1 MSYPDPNHGRSH
13 PHQSIPLQ
21 DLNRPPDD
29 FDQHA
34 PQEHRRTLSD
44 RGRNLLRQTGAIATG
59 GHFRDS
65 QYSPIAEVSP
75 SPTRHAQRPQI
86 NTNLPTAN
94 NGIRRV
100 VEDDEPGSPLD
111 AGAFQAAIGFG
122 MGMEFQG
129 DTSPPITTPTSSHMS
144 YAPYEREPYVD
155 RSTSED
161 HDYFSPT
168 YDDTARLTDSRN
180 LQPISGA
187 AAPSTPNE
195 QDRASFQSVH
205 FLSPGDASPIARH
218 GDDIGQVEA
227 GNLRDSRGRKRSL
240 SPGNFESPLHRA
252 GTIMRNMSQRVV
264 NVSNDSQ
271 VAERTLQRK
280 STIHQGRLAPP
291 LSIPPIPEYS
301 TDGPT
306 SPAPSTPIEKPPSP
320 AVYSRTSNASWQHPP
335 NPLRGKSLGIF
346 PADSKLRM
354 KLCDLLVHPVTEPL
368 LLVLIVIQT
377 ILLAVDA
384 RTKVKYDAGHSTE
397 ISKFNGIDY
406 ALMCLFII
414 YTLEVIVRIIVSGF
428 IINPVEYSTINRQIG
443 LREAVMSKANQ
454 LFGGLHRQ
462 PSLRRTGANSDPAQ
476 DPAQDPHQPSV
487 LRTFTTA
494 QMHTD
499 IGVGDAR
506 HQQRTRL
513 AHRAYLRHSFN
524 RTDFVAVI
532 SYWIAFV
539 LGLWDIDNSRII
551 LVFDMLSCLRIIR
564 LLNLTSGTS
573 VILRSLKKAAPL
585 LVNVAFLIGF
595 FWLLFSIIGVQSFKS
610 SFRRNCV
617 WIDPETKQNFTNSNQ
632 FCGGHLENRVGYYP
646 TRYISAPGAP
656 DGPID
661 GKGFLCPKGSVCV
674 ESENPFA
681 GTQSFDN
688 ILQSLELVFVIMSSN
703 TWSGL
708 LYTVADTDYLVSS
721 IFFIVGLL
729 ILSLWLISLLIA
741 VITSSFQIIRE
752 ESKTSAFTGEEIKE
766 EDAENHDEKQ
776 RVSSLK
782 RLYDK
787 TLWAWVFVIAFG
799 LVAQMMRSANMSDFR
814 RSFINATEIVV
825 TFILFVEI
833 LIRIVV
839 DWRHF
844 FKSKRNVID
853 LMIAIITV
861 IIQIPAIKH
870 AHNGKAYAWLSIF
883 QILRVYR
890 VVLAVPMTR
899 NLIVSSAP
907 CRWKSPANN
916 HTRWSCLETRVV
928 YSTSFSLCSF

>member
-21 DLNRPPDD
+21 DLNRPPDAFEED
-29 FDQHA
+29 A
-34 PQEHRRTLSD
+34 SQEHRRTLSD

-65 QYSPIAEVSP
+65 QYSPIVEVSP
-75 SPTRHAQRPQI
+75 SPTRFAPPHI
-86 NTNLPTAN
+86 NTNLPPSH

-129 DTSPPITTPTSSHMS
+129 DTSPPIPTPASSMS
-144 YAPYEREPYVD
+144 YTHTPYGHEPYVD

-168 YDDTARLTDSRN
+168 YDDTARLTDARN
-180 LQPISGA
+180 LQPISGVT
-187 AAPSTPNE
+187 APSTPNE
-195 QDRASFQSVH
+195 RSSFQSVH
-205 FLSPGDASPIARH
+205 FLSPGDASPTARH
-218 GDDIGQVEA
+218 GGDIGQVEA
-227 GNLRDSRGRKRSL
+227 GNVRDSRGRKRSL

-271 VAERTLQRK
+271 VAERTIQRK

-291 LSIPPIPEYS
+291 LSIPPLPEYS
-301 TDGPT
+301 NDGPT
-306 SPAPSTPIEKPPSP
+306 SPVPSTPIEKPPSP
-320 AVYSRTSNASWQHPP
+320 IVYSRTPSASWNHPP

-346 PADSKLRM
+346 PADSKLRIR
-354 KLCDLLVHPVTEPL
+354 LCDLLVHPVTEPL

-384 RTKVKYDAGHSTE
+384 RTKAVYNTGHSKE
-397 ISKFNGIDY
+397 ISTFNGIDW
-406 ALMCLFII
+406 ALMCLFVI
-414 YTLEVIVRIIVSGF
+414 YTFEVIVRIIVSGF
-428 IINPVEYSTINRQIG
+428 IINPVEYSTINRQVG

-454 LFGGLHRQ
+454 LFSGLHRQ
-462 PSLRRTGANSDPAQ
+462 PSQRKTGTNTDFAADPQ
-476 DPAQDPHQPSV
+476 QPSV
-487 LRTFTTA
+487 LRSFTTA

-506 HQQRTRL
+506 HQVRTRL

-524 RTDFVAVI
+524 RTDFVAVV

-539 LGLWDIDNSRII
+539 LGLWNIDNSRVI

-595 FWLLFSIIGVQSFKS
+595 FWLLFSIVGVQSFKS
-610 SFRRNCV
+610 SLRRNCV
-617 WIDPETKQNFTNSNQ
+617 WIDPADRNIKFTNDAQ
-632 FCGGHLENRVGYYP
+632 FCGGHLDNREGYHPLTYMP
-646 TRYISAPGAP
+646 APGMPPGP
-656 DGPID
+656 DD

-674 ESENPFA
+674 ENDNPFA
-681 GTQSFDN
+681 GTKSFDN

-703 TWSGL
+703 TWSDL
-708 LYTVADTDYLVSS
+708 LYTVADTDYLISAL
-721 IFFIVGLL
+721 FFIVGLL

-752 ESKTSAFTGEEIKE
+752 ESKTSAFTGVEIKD
-766 EDAENHDEKQ
+766 EDAEKNDEKQ

-782 RLYDK
+782 RLYDR
-787 TLWAWVFVIAFG
+787 TLWVWVAVIAFG

-814 RSFINATEIVV
+814 RFFINAAEIVV

-844 FKSKRNVID
+844 FRSRRNVID
-853 LMIAIITV
+853 LMIAIITAV
-861 IIQIPAIKH
+861 IQIPAIKH

-899 NLIVSSAP
+899 DLIVGYALRHWELLS
-907 CRWKSPANN
+907 
-916 HTRWSCLETRVV
+916 
-928 YSTSFSLCSF
+928 